1 MDLDDQELYVTKK
14 AKGLLK
20 KEKTPTQQVIDNVIN
35 YLNFECQET
44 MAKDFDINSKYEK
57 MNVLFNIKKYLDN
70 YEDLEIILKD
80 YFKEKAQK
88 DKWKEER

>member
-1 MDLDDQELYVTKK
+1 MDLDDQELYITKK

-80 YFKEKAQK
+80 FFKEKAQK

>member
-44 MAKDFDINSKYEK
+44 MSKDFDINSKYEK
-57 MNVLFNIKKYLDN
+57 MNILFNIKKYLDN

>member
-80 YFKEKAQK
+80 FFKEKAQK

>member
-44 MAKDFDINSKYEK
+44 MSKEFDINSKYEK

-80 YFKEKAQK
+80 FFREKAQK

>member
-44 MAKDFDINSKYEK
+44 MAKDFDINLKYEK

-70 YEDLEIILKD
+70 YEDIEIILKD
-80 YFKEKAQK
+80 FFREKAQK

>member
-70 YEDLEIILKD
+70 YEDLEMILKD

>member
-80 YFKEKAQK
+80 YFKEKTQK
-88 DKWKEER
+88 DKWK

>member
-44 MAKDFDINSKYEK
+44 MAKEFDINSKYEK

-80 YFKEKAQK
+80 FFREKAQK

>member
-20 KEKTPTQQVIDNVIN
+20 KEKTPTQQVIENVIN

>member
-44 MAKDFDINSKYEK
+44 MSKDFDINSKYEK

>member
-20 KEKTPTQQVIDNVIN
+20 KEKTSTQQVIDNVIN

-44 MAKDFDINSKYEK
+44 MSKDFDINSKYEK

>member
-44 MAKDFDINSKYEK
+44 MSKEFDINSKYEK

-80 YFKEKAQK
+80 FFKEKAQK

>member
-80 YFKEKAQK
+80 FFREKAQK